1 MTQNKETS
9 KGRKNLISP
18 WNHIHICDM
27 KQRKDWGIL
36 LLLANDLDQ
45 AAISF
50 HIDGKAM
57 IFIHG
62 LEFPLDKICVTFKW
76 NEEERIRK
84 FFGSSSE
91 TKSNG
96 HTTFKYFD
104 TAYQDY
110 KIRCMFYNMCVDD
123 VSDEILQKNAEPID
137 VDGQIIMA
145 QTLEFY
151 LEYAT
156 EKDELYNQVKDFV
169 SIRQN
174 L

>member
-1 MTQNKETS
+1 MTQNNLSS
-9 KGRKNLISP
+9 KVGKDSISP
-18 WNHIHICDM
+18 WNHIHISDM

-76 NEEERIRK
+76 NEEERVRE

-91 TKSNG
+91 TKSNED
-96 HTTFKYFD
+96 TTFKYFD
-104 TAYQDY
+104 TAYQNY
-110 KIRCMFYNMCVDD
+110 KIRCMFFDRCIDD
-123 VSDEILQKNAEPID
+123 VTDEILQRNAEPID

-151 LEYAT
+151 LEYEI
-156 EKDELYNQVKDFV
+156 EKDALYNRVNDFV
-169 SIRQN
+169 SAR
-174 L
+174 